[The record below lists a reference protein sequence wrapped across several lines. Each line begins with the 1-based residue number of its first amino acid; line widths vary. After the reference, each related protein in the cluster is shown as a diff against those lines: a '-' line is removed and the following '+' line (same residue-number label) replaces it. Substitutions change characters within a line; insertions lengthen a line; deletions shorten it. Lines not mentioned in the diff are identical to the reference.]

1 MRLFIGISLPDEVSE
16 RLAGVIGELQ
26 REVRANWSPVA
37 NLHITL
43 KFIGSWP
50 DERLDELKNELQV
63 MRRGPVFPVKITQPG
78 YFPNP
83 HRPHSLFAGVQAG
96 PGLAALAGALG
107 IEKERGYHPHVTL
120 ARIKDQSQVQTLR
133 GRVADV
139 TNPEF
144 GEFEVRAFHLY
155 ESRTGP
161 RGSVYTK
168 LATYDL
174 EREKQIG

>member
-1 MRLFIGISLPDEVSE
+1 MRLFTGISLPDEVSK
-16 RLAGVIGELQ
+16 RLGAVIAELQ
-26 REVRANWSPVA
+26 RGVRANWSPVA

-43 KFIGSWP
+43 KFIGAWP
-50 DERLDELKNELQV
+50 DERLEELKRELQAV
-63 MRRGPVFPVKITQPG
+63 RPGPAFPVKVSQLG

-96 PGLAALAGALG
+96 PQLMALAAALG
-107 IEKERGYHPHVTL
+107 SNEERGYHPHVTL
-120 ARIKDQSQVQTLR
+120 ARIKDQSQVRALR
-133 GRVADV
+133 SRVAAM
-139 TNPEF
+139 TGLEF

-161 RGSVYTK
+161 RGSTYTK